1 MVFEFSP
8 IYLKEMLLQYI
19 RCQNSYLAYG
29 SQMSTELK
37 SFGLDIYEKLR
48 TEKGMEV
55 LFDDVRIIHFLVEH
69 KQCMRERI
77 EYLLYSGFL
86 SGDFWLK
93 DAEKVLSLANNLKM
107 IVLMGKAKEN
117 MKYRFRA
124 KDILF
129 EIEQFEKEYYS
140 KIVEAL

>member
-1 MVFEFSP
+1 M
-8 IYLKEMLLQYI
+8 
-19 RCQNSYLAYG
+19 
-29 SQMSTELK
+29 
-37 SFGLDIYEKLR
+37 
-48 TEKGMEV
+48 
-55 LFDDVRIIHFLVEH
+55 
-69 KQCMRERI
+69 
-77 EYLLYSGFL
+77 
-86 SGDFWLK
+86 
-93 DAEKVLSLANNLKM
+93 ANNLKM